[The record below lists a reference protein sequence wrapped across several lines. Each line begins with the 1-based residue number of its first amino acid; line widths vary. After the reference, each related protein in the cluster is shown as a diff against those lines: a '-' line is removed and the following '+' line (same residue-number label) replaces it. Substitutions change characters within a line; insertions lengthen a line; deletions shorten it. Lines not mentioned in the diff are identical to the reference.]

1 MARNYLATMAADTRS
16 ERVSRRVAE
25 NAAFAGSKVVISQLL
40 LVKRLEIRPTGGT
53 SRNPISEL
61 ERGVFGR
68 RVSRQ
73 AGPSRNAA
81 PGPVSGLILRH
92 QTPKSCRRAGDC
104 GRVTVSAD
112 IHVHVVLLTVVEKW
126 DGSIGALHAIED
138 NPRHGITPVV
148 ADADVVERLA
158 VAVVDLE

>member
-1 MARNYLATMAADTRS
+1 MNFLPQFLQRWI
-16 ERVSRRVAE
+16 
-25 NAAFAGSKVVISQLL
+25 F
-40 LVKRLEIRPTGGT
+40 
-53 SRNPISEL
+53 RNPIDFVLRNPFLTLSVDPQWGHL
-61 ERGVFGR
+61 NGR
-68 RVSRQ
+68 PMMITSV
-73 AGPSRNAA
+73 
-81 PGPVSGLILRH
+81 PGRDLQLINLRY
-92 QTPKSCRRAGDC
+92 PRCVDR

>member
-1 MARNYLATMAADTRS
+1 MMERSGRDANDLRGGRRRRGGSATPTCRNCLLSEPLHHPPSSGQHQSLPGHGDHRLALGAWQH
-16 ERVSRRVAE
+16 RVRHPQ
-25 NAAFAGSKVVISQLL
+25 NAAHGAV
-40 LVKRLEIRPTGGT
+40 IRP
-53 SRNPISEL
+53 NL
-61 ERGVFGR
+61 RG
-68 RVSRQ
+68 
-73 AGPSRNAA
+73 
-81 PGPVSGLILRH
+81 
-92 QTPKSCRRAGDC
+92 QTLKSCRRAGDR

>member
-1 MARNYLATMAADTRS
+1 MHGLMPKRRSRTRKG
-16 ERVSRRVAE
+16 
-25 NAAFAGSKVVISQLL
+25 NNL
-40 LVKRLEIRPTGGT
+40 
-53 SRNPISEL
+53 
-61 ERGVFGR
+61 RG
-68 RVSRQ
+68 
-73 AGPSRNAA
+73 
-81 PGPVSGLILRH
+81 
-92 QTPKSCRRAGDC
+92 QTLKSCRRAGDR

>member
-1 MARNYLATMAADTRS
+1 MMRLPKVASANRCFSTQHTQKSFSTMAGFIARFGCGLAKDIAPLSVHGLMPKRRSRTRKG
-16 ERVSRRVAE
+16 
-25 NAAFAGSKVVISQLL
+25 NNL
-40 LVKRLEIRPTGGT
+40 
-53 SRNPISEL
+53 
-61 ERGVFGR
+61 RG
-68 RVSRQ
+68 
-73 AGPSRNAA
+73 
-81 PGPVSGLILRH
+81 
-92 QTPKSCRRAGDC
+92 QTPKSCRLAGDR